1 MGRISKKVT
10 FEGQLHHVDGRQR
23 VSADVVKRDHVEQYH
38 YLTGHTLASSGA
50 PATSSK
56 TFTQPANTVIT
67 DAWIHCVD
75 APTFGSGST
84 DGVNTGGGEGADVG
98 FSVGTHASGVGHD
111 NIIAYSRDS
120 LLDSGSTITAG
131 LVKKI
136 GLVGDDNMSVTDLG
150 DSMTATTASRTV
162 NLMLYNTVNT
172 NSGSHV
178 GSTADVGSFTWV
190 LKTLEIGGSTPKHGD
205 THIDGL

>member
-1 MGRISKKVT
+1 MGKISKKVT
-10 FEGQLHHVDGRQR
+10 FEGQVHHIDGRQR

-38 YLTGHTLASSGA
+38 YLTGHTLASTGA

-67 DAWIHCVD
+67 DAWIHCTD

-84 DGVNTGGGEGADVG
+84 DGVGHDGHEGADVG
-98 FSVGTHASGVGHD
+98 LSAGTHTSGVGH
-111 NIIAYSRDS
+111 NTIIAYSRDS
-120 LLDSGSTITAG
+120 LLDSGSTISAG
-131 LVKKI
+131 LVRKV
-136 GLVGDDNMSVTDLG
+136 GLLGDDSNAAGDLG
-150 DSMTATTASRTV
+150 DSMLATTASRTV

-178 GSTADVGSFTWV
+178 GGTADVGSFTWV
-190 LKTLEIGGSTPKHGD
+190 LKTLEISPSTPKHGD